1 MLNIF
6 KIKDK
11 AFYEVE
17 NKEYDQ
23 GCWFNLVTPTADE
36 LKYVSG
42 ITGVNLDFLKAALD
56 DEELSRM
63 ELEEDALLLITNVPI
78 MGDKHFFDTLPLG
91 IILTPKHFITVSL
104 KENQVLSS
112 FISFGKGFEEGKN
125 TRFLLEILFRSSK
138 LYLKY
143 LRYINRRTDE
153 LENDVK
159 KTMKNQA
166 LYQLLD
172 LEKSLVYFTTALKD
186 NGIVLE
192 KLLRLRKNNNYKHL
206 LEMNE
211 DDEDLLED
219 VIIENKQALEMVE
232 MHSNILSGM
241 MDAFASII
249 SNNLNIVM
257 KFLTTMT
264 IVLTTPTMVAS
275 FFGMNVHV
283 PWGQAKHGFWYVIV
297 ISAILTSITVFTIF
311 RKEKIR

>member
-6 KIKDK
+6 KIKNK
-11 AFYEVE
+11 AFCQVE
-17 NKEYDQ
+17 SNEFEQ
-23 GCWFNLVTPTADE
+23 GCWFNLVSPTLDE
-36 LKYVSG
+36 LKCVSK
-42 ITGVNLDFLKAALD
+42 ITGVTIDFLNAALD

-63 ELEEDALLLITNVPI
+63 ELEDEVLLIITNVPFI
-78 MGDKHFFDTLPLG
+78 GDKNFFDTLPLG

-104 KENQVLSS
+104 KENQVISS
-112 FISFGKGFEEGKN
+112 FMSFRKCVKEGNN
-125 TRFLLEILFRSSK
+125 TRFLLEILFSSSK

-153 LENDVK
+153 LENDIK

-166 LYQLLD
+166 LYHLLE

-186 NGIVLE
+186 NGIVLQR
-192 KLLRLRKNNNYKHL
+192 LLRLRKNNSLKNL

-249 SNNLNIVM
+249 SNNLNVVM

-264 IVLTTPTMVAS
+264 IILTTPTMVAS

-283 PWGQAKHGFWYVIV
+283 PWGHSKHGFLYVIIV
-297 ISAILTSITVFTIF
+297 AAILTSFSIFTIF
-311 RKEKIR
+311 KQEKIR